1 MSEPSSGKS
10 TGLSP
15 HSPNSDVIRACAA
28 SSWVNISIKTD
39 FTPGPG
45 KQRLCA
51 FQDRRLDAVD
61 VYFNMGRGGDSL
73 DRRKVVEAEGQDLE
87 ANAVCVRPA
96 SGDGVV
102 DGAGLDAV

>member
-1 MSEPSSGKS
+1 MTWVKRRLSEPSSGKS

-39 FTPGPG
+39 FTPGPESSDFAPS
-45 KQRLCA
+45 RIAASMPSTSILT
-51 FQDRRLDAVD
+51 D

-87 ANAVCVRPA
+87 ANAV
-96 SGDGVV
+96 
-102 DGAGLDAV
+102 